1 MSDWLMTRDDVRL
14 DVRRWPSRAAGPA
27 AVVVLVHGFG
37 ATKDDESVVA
47 VAEELAAAG
56 HHVVSYTGRGHGE
69 SGGLCTL
76 GDLEHLDVEAAVEGA
91 RSLGDR
97 VVLVGTSMGAV
108 AVLRHAADADIDG
121 VVTVSSP
128 GEWRMPRTVQSAG
141 AAMLTQLPVGRWLA
155 RRFLGVRLAAGWS
168 GATSPVELAA
178 TITSPHVIVH
188 GTGDRFIR
196 WSEAT
201 RLHDAAAE
209 PRRLVLVDDM
219 GHAYMPESR
228 PVVVE
233 AVDWVLA
240 HDRGPRLPPAS
251 STTSA

>member
-1 MSDWLMTRDDVRL
+1 MTRDEVRL
-14 DVRRWPSRAAGPA
+14 AVRRWSPPAAPST
-27 AVVVLVHGFG
+27 AVVVLVHGFA
-37 ATKDDESVVA
+37 ATKDDDSVVA
-47 VAEELAAAG
+47 VAEDLAAAG

-76 GDLEHLDVEAAVEGA
+76 GDLEHLDVEAAVESA

-97 VVLVGTSMGAV
+97 VVLVGASMGAV
-108 AVLRHAADADIDG
+108 AVLRHAATAEIDG

-128 GEWRMPRTVQSAG
+128 GEWRVPRTIQSAG

-155 RRFLGVRLAAGWS
+155 RRLLGVRLAAGWS
-168 GATSPVELAA
+168 GATPPVELAA
-178 TITSPHVIVH
+178 AILTPHVIVH

-209 PRRLVLVDDM
+209 PRRLVLVDGM

-240 HDRGPRLPPAS
+240 HDPGVRVENS
-251 STTSA
+251 SGGLGDP